1 MRVTRQFTRLDAA
14 VLLLSLLL
22 LWNLAASGGPGRER
36 ARQSVC
42 QVNLGQLGDA
52 MELFLNDHEDRYPSP
67 WAWLVKNE
75 APEMGYHRFCRWHD
89 AKYPPDGP
97 VWSYTAK
104 VKIALCPTFGGLA
117 REFGR
122 THVAHVESIPIES
135 QFSYVMNAF
144 LSRAGTFPQGVTT
157 PAQITRSRAE
167 VFVFAEQN
175 MWPRPGDSMGMNDTA
190 LCGDGRDWFG
200 TFHDVPREMGN
211 SGTINAVF
219 ADGHVQ
225 KVRSALAVTS
235 DSMADRKGAEYGV
248 FEKFAWPLTRAPR

>member
-1 MRVTRQFTRLDAA
+1 MRVTSQFTRLDAA

-22 LWNLAASGGPGRER
+22 LWNLGTTGGSGRER

-42 QVNLGQLGDA
+42 QANLRQLGDA
-52 MELFLNDHEDRYPSP
+52 MVLFLNDHEDRYPSP
-67 WAWLVKNE
+67 WTWLVKNE
-75 APEMGYHRFCRWHD
+75 APEMGYQRFCRWHD
-89 AKYPPDGP
+89 ARHPPDGP
-97 VWSYTAK
+97 VWSYAAK
-104 VKIALCPTFGGLA
+104 EKIALCPTFAGPA

-122 THVAHVESIPIES
+122 THPAHMESIPIDP

-144 LSRAGTFPQGVTT
+144 LSRTGTFPQGVTT
-157 PAQITRSRAE
+157 PTQITRSRAE

-175 MWPRPGDSMGMNDTA
+175 IWLRPGDSMGMNDTA

-200 TFHDVPREMGN
+200 TFHDVPLELLN

-235 DSMADRKGAEYGV
+235 DLQVDRTGAEYGR
-248 FEKFAWPLTRAPR
+248 FEKFAWPFERAPE